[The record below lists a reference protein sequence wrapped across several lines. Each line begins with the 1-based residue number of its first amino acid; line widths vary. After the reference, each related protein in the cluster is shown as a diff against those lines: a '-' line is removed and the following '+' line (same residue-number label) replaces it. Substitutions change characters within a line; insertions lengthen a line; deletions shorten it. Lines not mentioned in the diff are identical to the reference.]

1 MMKKISQF
9 INKSFDKK
17 IDGTGL
23 ALFRIVYSAILLC
36 EICQLFYFRHLIFDK
51 IPFLEEAEIDF
62 GIPIAL
68 WFISVL
74 FVLFGAFT
82 RFFTILNYLI
92 GLILVGSIHT
102 FEYHVFYAYMGIN
115 FLLMFMP
122 VSRCL
127 SLDRLFV
134 KLKYSNTTFQYNPSK
149 NVRQFYYYVV
159 PFLGLGIVYLD
170 SVFYK
175 VVTPMWYNGL
185 GSWLPSSIPMMTHT
199 NSSFLLNQEWLIK
212 TVGWLTI
219 VFELIFTFVF
229 FKKKWRWPILVIGL
243 ILHVGILIEFPIP
256 WFALT
261 ACCIYILIVP
271 VHIWKSVFTRKE
283 DVKSTLTIYYDAE
296 CPLCVRT
303 KIAVSHFNAK
313 NKIAFKTVQLD
324 AANSAE
330 LSSIDQVTLL
340 NDIHSVDSKGR
351 VFNGIDTYIQILS
364 RIWYFVP
371 LSLLLRFPGIY
382 ALAKKIY
389 SYVAKNRT
397 SVRCT
402 DDNCGYNPPNFTEA
416 DDFKILQNVTLF
428 DFKRA
433 SWKYF
438 LAFACLIQM
447 MLITHSWSFDKIR
460 HELNIKGSKLD
471 NQYMSV
477 THDIGKVTKIFLGLT
492 VHQVFTDR
500 IHFDNYNHIISVVY
514 QDKNGNE
521 KWLPIIDKNGQPD
534 LYIYGSNWVNW
545 TFRVNGIVVNQKKLS
560 EGIQRYTAFWAHKNN
575 INLNDARF
583 IVKVKKVVAPKKWE
597 KDFLNKQIAKPWIDG
612 GYVQWNNRIFSSSIK
627 NIEEL

>member
-1 MMKKISQF
+1 MKQLNFF
-9 INKSFDKK
+9 IDKLFDKK

-36 EICQLFYFRHLIFDK
+36 EICQLYYFRHLIFDK
-51 IPFLEEAEIDF
+51 VPYIERAEIDF
-62 GIPIAL
+62 GIPIVL
-68 WFISVL
+68 WFTSVL

-82 RFFTILNYLI
+82 RFFTILNYILS
-92 GLILVGSIHT
+92 LILVGSIHA

-122 VSRCL
+122 VSQCL

-149 NVRQFYYYVV
+149 NVRQFYYFVV
-159 PFLGLGIVYLD
+159 PLLGLGIVYLD

-175 VVTPMWYNGL
+175 VVTPMWYRGL
-185 GSWLPSSIPMMTHT
+185 GSWLPSSIPMMTHV

-212 TVGWLTI
+212 AVGWLTI

-229 FKKKWRWPILVIGL
+229 FKKKWRWTILVVGL
-243 ILHVGILIEFPIP
+243 ILHGGILVEFPIP

-271 VHIWKSVFTRKE
+271 INVWKSLLARKS
-283 DVKSTLTIYYDAE
+283 DSTPTLTLFYDSE

-303 KIAVSHFNAK
+303 KIAVGHFNSK

-324 AANSAE
+324 AQEIPE
-330 LSSIDQVTLL
+330 LKNIDKETLL
-340 NDIHSVDSKGR
+340 IDIHSVDNKGK
-351 VFNGIDTYIQILS
+351 VYNGIDTYIQVLS

-371 LSLLLRFPGIY
+371 IALLLRIPGIY
-382 ALAKKIY
+382 TLAKKVY

-397 SVRCT
+397 LVRCT
-402 DDNCGYNPPNFTEA
+402 DDNCGYNPPIFSDGDNL
-416 DDFKILQNVTLF
+416 KVLQNISLF
-428 DFKRA
+428 DIKRA
-433 SWKYF
+433 SWKSF
-438 LAFACLIQM
+438 LVLAILIQM
-447 MLITHSWSFDKIR
+447 MLVTHSWSFEKLR
-460 HELNIKGSKLD
+460 ESLNIKGSSID
-471 NQYMSV
+471 NSYMNI
-477 THDIGKVTKIFLGLT
+477 THGIGKLTKTFLGLT
-492 VHQVFTDR
+492 EHQVFTDR
-500 IHFDNYNHIISVVY
+500 IHFDNYNHIVSVIYV
-514 QDKNGNE
+514 DKNENE

-545 TFRVNGIVVNQKKLS
+545 TFRVNGMNVDQTMLS
-560 EGIQRYTAFWAHKNN
+560 EGIKRYTAFWANRNN
-575 INLNDARF
+575 IDLKDAQF
-583 IVKVKKVVAPKKWE
+583 IVKVKKVEAPKHWE

-612 GYVQWNNRIFSSSIK
+612 GYVEWKDNKFTSNIK
-627 NIEEL
+627 NIESL